1 MDYVTIITAVIT
13 ALGSGGAVVWY
24 KTWSSHDL
32 QEEDQEY
39 SQAAELYGRRLEA
52 VEARLDTQ
60 SDKIQRL
67 QKRESRLAAEIRVLV
82 TRIEML
88 LRRLGN
94 YEDLTEAEWEGWVQT
109 EVDLSGDE

>member
-1 MDYVTIITAVIT
+1 MDIATIITALAGLVG
-13 ALGSGGAVVWY
+13 AGGLLGYY
-24 KTWSSHDL
+24 KTWSSHSL
-32 QEEDQEY
+32 KEEDQEY
-39 SQAAELYGRRLEA
+39 SQASELYGRRLAA
-52 VEARLDTQ
+52 VEARLDKQ
-60 SDKIQRL
+60 SDLIQSL

-109 EVDLSGDE
+109 EVDLSE